1 MKEIIATLAA
11 ELADERVT
19 PDAIRK
25 WNERGSVPH
34 RHRLPLMELAQR
46 KRIALSSRD
55 FEFTPKP
62 ERAQR

>member
-25 WNERGSVPH
+25 WDERGSVPH
-34 RHRLPLMELAQR
+34 RHRLPLIEMARR
-46 KRIALSSRD
+46 KRIPLSSHD
-55 FEFTPKP
+55 FEFTPKTA
-62 ERAQR
+62 RTA